1 MAFLEALL
9 LKGQR
14 VKNIKSLTMSCDGAV
29 VVVAFST

>member
-14 VKNIKSLTMSCDGAV
+14 VKNIKSLTMFCDGAV